1 MKIKICGLTR
11 LQDVV
16 IANHL
21 KLDYVGFVFA
31 KSRRQVSPEGAK
43 MLKER
48 LHPSILAVG
57 VFVRHPVDEV
67 IQLVEAG
74 IIDVVQL
81 HGGEEEAVVQAIK
94 ARCPHTPIIKAI
106 SVSSAEDV
114 LAWQSSQADFLL
126 LDNGAGGTGQTFD
139 WGVLSRL
146 EGLHKPYF
154 LAGGLNPDNV
164 AQAVGYAPYGVDVS
178 GGVERG
184 GSKDSDKMYQ
194 FVENVRR
201 LSQ

>member
-43 MLKER
+43 MLKEM
-48 LHPSILAVG
+48 LHPAILAVG
-57 VFVRHPVDEV
+57 VFVNHPVDEV

-74 IIDVVQL
+74 TIDVVQL
-81 HGGEEEAVVQAIK
+81 HGGEEETVVQAIK
-94 ARCPHTPIIKAI
+94 SRCPHTPVIKAI
-106 SVSSAEDV
+106 SVSAAEDV

-139 WGVLSRL
+139 WGVLSQL
-146 EGLHKPYF
+146 EGLQKPYF

-178 GGVERG
+178 GGVERQ